1 MNFLASDWSTGTES
15 SRVHV
20 SCSVLVLKS
29 DEGNTEQAG
38 GMYQGATQK
47 KIKLKNDF

>member
-1 MNFLASDWSTGTES
+1 MNFLASDWSTDTES

-38 GMYQGATQK
+38 GRSNPEENK
-47 KIKLKNDF
+47 VEK